1 MNNWSELLIIGDS
14 IALGA
19 SEIRGADV
27 VEFVNPSCVDLLKS
41 ALPDLNIRVDAQV
54 SRNSATMK
62 QEIDKILARHSPLK
76 NIAVLLLIG
85 GSDADMDW
93 KRFVLS
99 DGAIARSRVPVERYE
114 ANMRLIC
121 AKLLEAGAIPI
132 LTDMPN
138 HNFALRGPYVSKQ
151 AGKDIC
157 ALIERGGGHAE
168 SDKHLVQYRAA
179 AARIAADLNVEL
191 ITYGPQLDAYPAA
204 EVTALDGV
212 HPNTAG
218 HRVIASALIAALSRR
233 RPAAAVE
240 LIA

>member
-14 IALGA
+14 ITLGA
-19 SEIRGADV
+19 SEVRGADI
-27 VEFVNPSCVDLLKS
+27 VEYVTPSCVELLKS
-41 ALPDLNIRVDAQV
+41 AIPDLNIRVDAQV

-62 QEIDKILARHSPLK
+62 QEIDKIISRHSPLK
-76 NIAVLLLIG
+76 GLPVLLLIG

-99 DGAIARSRVPVERYE
+99 DGAVARSKVPVERYE

-121 AKLLEAGAIPI
+121 AKFLEAGATPI

-157 ALIERGGGHAE
+157 GLIERGGGQAE

-179 AARIAADLNVEL
+179 IAQIASDMTLEL
-191 ITYGPQLDAYPAA
+191 IKYGPLLDAYPPA
-204 EVTALDGV
+204 EVTSLDGV
-212 HPNTAG
+212 HPNAAG
-218 HRVIASALIAALSRR
+218 HRVIASALISSFSRR
-233 RPAAAVE
+233 RTGSAVQ